1 MKYDWISLKRK
12 FITKRQGNK
21 NYTLKQFAEDEKINY
36 KTLRER
42 ASGWIEERETKHRQ
56 ATDRII
62 EKTLERQIENE
73 VDMNLRHYELAG
85 KLLSIMEKT
94 LDFSSLSK
102 SPKSIN
108 TLAKALKTTQ
118 DIQRTASGIDK
129 DKAGGDGG
137 IIQEF
142 IKAVKDENSDKPI

>member
-36 KTLRER
+36 KSLRER
-42 ASGWIEERETKHRQ
+42 ATGWLEERRTKRRQ
-56 ATDRII
+56 VSDKIVEKTIEREI
-62 EKTLERQIENE
+62 EKE
-73 VDMNLRHYELAG
+73 VDMNMRHYELAS

-118 DIQRTASGIDK
+118 DIQRTASGADK
-129 DKAGGDGG
+129 EKESDGG